1 MRTLFSLLLLTLL
14 AGCGAYEERT
24 TGIDEQTT
32 LVIRSES
39 LVGATVA
46 IDDGFSMVVAKDN
59 LTKYTMGVLGVAD
72 RENEKLETI
81 TISVDPGTHRV
92 RVSRGGTVLADK
104 EFHFTQGQTRELRV
118 RQ

>member
-1 MRTLFSLLLLTLL
+1 MRTLSSLLLLALL
-14 AGCGAYEERT
+14 AGCGAYETRS

-32 LVIRSES
+32 LVVRSES

-46 IDDGFSMVVAKDN
+46 IDDGFSMVVSEEN
-59 LTKYTMGVLGVAD
+59 LTKYTMGVLGAAD

-81 TISVDPGTHRV
+81 TISIDPGTHRV
-92 RVSRGGTVLADK
+92 RVSRGGNVLADK
-104 EFHFTQGQTRELRV
+104 QLHFTQGQTRELRV

>member
-1 MRTLFSLLLLTLL
+1 MRTLFSLFLLVLL
-14 AGCGAYEERT
+14 AGCGAYEERS

-32 LVIRSES
+32 LVVRSES
-39 LVGATVA
+39 LVGATIA
-46 IDDGFSMVVAKDN
+46 IDDGFSMVVSKDN
-59 LTKYTMGVLGVAD
+59 LTKYTMGVVGVND

-92 RVSRGGTVLADK
+92 RVSQGGTVLADK
-104 EFHFTQGQTRELRV
+104 QLHFTQGQTRELRV